1 MSVHLITSLR
11 DGGAQRAL
19 YNLVCDMREHS
30 FVIVPLLHRGR
41 YWSVYNSEPNV
52 MILTFWKFAEAMIR
66 GRVLRDQIVAIV
78 GWMYHACIAAAVIK
92 LVFPNA
98 RLIFNIRQSFH
109 TLHDFAPLT
118 RTVVRATKI
127 LSKVCAPR
135 MIFVAHSARDAHGA
149 AGFNTSNSKVIVN
162 GFIIPASASVRRSG
176 RAKIEFVSASRYS
189 AQKNITWMIECF
201 AHVTETFPN
210 IRLHLYGE
218 GLDGDNSVLSG
229 IVDELDLSETIV
241 LHGYAETKDSIYLSK
256 DFYLQTSSME
266 GFSNSLCEAMSYG
279 VIPICS
285 DVGDN
290 ALIVGREGYCFPRG
304 DREQFIASLVE
315 AIEGFLRDPKSH
327 EKKAQRAR
335 SSIRTRFAMNRN
347 VQAWSEE
354 LD

>member
-1 MSVHLITSLR
+1 
-11 DGGAQRAL
+11 
-19 YNLVCDMREHS
+19 
-30 FVIVPLLHRGR
+30 
-41 YWSVYNSEPNV
+41 
-52 MILTFWKFAEAMIR
+52 
-66 GRVLRDQIVAIV
+66 
-78 GWMYHACIAAAVIK
+78 
-92 LVFPNA
+92 
-98 RLIFNIRQSFH
+98 
-109 TLHDFAPLT
+109 
-118 RTVVRATKI
+118 
-127 LSKVCAPR
+127 